1 MEIPPRSRVVTG
13 RGQAKPHTWRHES
26 DGFCR
31 PVWSAFEAGF
41 ACFHVRSV
49 GQHREHG
56 LDARVIE
63 IAKPRERTNLEH
75 IKSAFWSQNIIT
87 NMYANDTA
95 YNDMMNLIK

>member
-1 MEIPPRSRVVTG
+1 MRLPEAIL
-13 RGQAKPHTWRHES
+13 RH
-26 DGFCR
+26 R
-31 PVWSAFEAGF
+31 LV
-41 ACFHVRSV
+41 HL
-49 GQHREHG
+49 EHG

-95 YNDMMNLIK
+95 YDDPDQVNCREAPTSNAACTPGAPARQRHAVA

>member
-1 MEIPPRSRVVTG
+1 MG
-13 RGQAKPHTWRHES
+13 
-26 DGFCR
+26 
-31 PVWSAFEAGF
+31 
-41 ACFHVRSV
+41 SV

-95 YNDMMNLIK
+95 YDDMMNLIK